1 VPAIPAPD
9 DEPHAGRSSA
19 AERHRRT
26 GFGLH
31 PREPW
36 EYLRAKSLSGQIAH
50 VRSGS
55 CKARICRSAWETD
68 HVIEGAADAPDI
80 ACGDHLFGG
89 PLGVG
94 AVSAEAHYD
103 CMTMHDLVAIYPR
116 SRCCPS

>member
-1 VPAIPAPD
+1 VRLTRTDRPRPERLVQGSDLQQRLD
-9 DEPHAGRSSA
+9 D
-19 AERHRRT
+19 
-26 GFGLH
+26 
-31 PREPW
+31 
-36 EYLRAKSLSGQIAH
+36 
-50 VRSGS
+50 
-55 CKARICRSAWETD
+55 WETD

-103 CMTMHDLVAIYPR
+103 CMTMRDLVAIYPR